1 MSAHLE
7 ISFTDQSESFVHGV
21 EAGMYYQMM
30 STGVACISRD
40 QPVHVANKEVISAM
54 AKTSGYACTWSPYD
68 ATYAFVTL
76 VKLTYSS
83 N

>member
-1 MSAHLE
+1 MSSNLE

-30 STGVACISRD
+30 STGVPCISRD
-40 QPVHVANKEVISAM
+40 LPVHLANKEVLTAM
-54 AKTSGYACTWSPYD
+54 AKSYGYACTWRPYD
-68 ATYAFVTL
+68 DTYAFVTL
-76 VKLTYSS
+76 VKLTYSK